1 MDKTSMALPVLAKKM
16 KKLVSLRFTSL
27 KIFFNLKSSNG
38 LLKFEESYKMKAEL
52 GRGGFG
58 VVYRAVRICDNK
70 MVAVKFIEKKNIKE
84 WGKINGKKVPME
96 ICMLTKC
103 SETEGVIRILD
114 WYSIPE
120 GFLIVM
126 ERPYPSI
133 DMFDFVRAHGKL
145 SEEITH
151 VLFRQIVSTVYECAQ
166 NQVLHRDLKDENV
179 VIDLATGKTKL
190 IDFGAATE
198 FQRRPYTNFHGTIL
212 CSPPEW
218 LRKSL
223 YLGEEAAVWSL
234 GVLLYSSLN
243 GRLPFRNE
251 TEICTAHLLGPLLYH
266 AKVSQEVRDLIDRC
280 LTLDPTE
287 RCTLEEIMNHSWI
300 KKQPLSWDQLTKKNV
315 EQESTE
321 ASKERHSSEDF
332 HSQQVV
338 SGC

>member
-1 MDKTSMALPVLAKKM
+1 MALPVLAKKM
-16 KKLVSLRFTSL
+16 KKFVALQFANMKFLLTLAASLG
-27 KIFFNLKSSNG
+27 SS
-38 LLKFEESYKMKAEL
+38 KFEKNYKIKAEL

-58 VVYRAVRICDNK
+58 VVYRAVRMSDNTT
-70 MVAVKFIEKKNIKE
+70 VAVKFVKAKRVKQ
-84 WGKINGKKVPME
+84 WGEINGKKVPME
-96 ICMLTKC
+96 ICMLMKC
-103 SETEGVIRILD
+103 SEIDGVIRILD

-133 DMFDFVRAHGKL
+133 DMFDFVRTHGKL

-151 VLFRQIVSTVYECAQ
+151 FLFRQIVSTVYECAQ

-179 VIDLATGKTKL
+179 VIDLATGTTKL

-198 FQRRPYTNFHGTIL
+198 FQRRPYSHFHGTVL
-212 CSPPEW
+212 CCPPEW

-234 GVLLYSSLN
+234 GVLLYASIN

-266 AKVSQEVRDLIDRC
+266 AKVSTEVKDLIDNCLSFDPFDRC
-280 LTLDPTE
+280 S
-287 RCTLEEIMNHSWI
+287 LEEIMNHPWV
-300 KKQPLSWDQLTKKNV
+300 KKQPISWELLTEKKREEKVSIDLKADSDAV
-315 EQESTE
+315 EC
-321 ASKERHSSEDF
+321 F
-332 HSQQVV
+332 
-338 SGC
+338 